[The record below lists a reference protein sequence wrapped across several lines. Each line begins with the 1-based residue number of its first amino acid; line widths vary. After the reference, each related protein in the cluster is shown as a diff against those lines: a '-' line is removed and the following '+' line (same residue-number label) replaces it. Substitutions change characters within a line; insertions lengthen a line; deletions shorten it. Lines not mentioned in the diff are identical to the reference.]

1 MSSSC
6 RGPRISLKISLGPR
20 RIKLCAIVCSLI
32 PRPTSPLVVTLDP
45 PPDRRAPITR
55 GTAHLYMRYFIF
67 EPSVV
72 AYFALLIC
80 YIVRHHRAR
89 RAWLLVGLYGVD
101 AHDGC
106 TRAPHSQ
113 LDSLYRALARR
124 PPDRPNELRRLV
136 AYRCGAQPDA
146 FGRYRYTLPTAPRVR
161 ARVRAARAG
170 SGGNTHM
177 RAACTVE
184 FGNYHAA
191 LVPRRRRFQLH
202 HLLLLERYRWFRLHH
217 LLFSEGEKRRSESSR

>member
-1 MSSSC
+1 VS
-6 RGPRISLKISLGPR
+6 
-20 RIKLCAIVCSLI
+20 
-32 PRPTSPLVVTLDP
+32 T
-45 PPDRRAPITR
+45 
-55 GTAHLYMRYFIF
+55 
-67 EPSVV
+67 
-72 AYFALLIC
+72 
-80 YIVRHHRAR
+80 
-89 RAWLLVGLYGVD
+89 
-101 AHDGC
+101 HDGC
-106 TRAPHSQ
+106 TREPHSQ
-113 LDSLYRALARR
+113 LDSLSRALARR
-124 PPDRPNELRRLV
+124 PPDHELRRLV

-146 FGRYRYTLPTAPRVR
+146 FGRYRYTSPTAPRVR

-217 LLFSEGEKRRSESSR
+217 RLFLHVSGGARAPAEVDSSRSLAWGPTSCRIVCDQMARHGGGGHALLLLLLLLLLLCLRSRRTVRAKFLGGVGAVVDREMRSLIERRVPHAVHIPLDCLRGGSAARA